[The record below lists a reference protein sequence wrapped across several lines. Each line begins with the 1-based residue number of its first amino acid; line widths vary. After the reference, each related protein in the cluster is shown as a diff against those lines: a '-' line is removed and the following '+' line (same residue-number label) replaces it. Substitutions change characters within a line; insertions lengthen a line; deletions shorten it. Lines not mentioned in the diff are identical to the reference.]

1 MYVLVF
7 NVYRY
12 IYIFIKDLIVFLR
25 EWYKELVWKMKIF

>member
-1 MYVLVF
+1 MCWYLMF
-7 NVYRY
+7 KD